1 MDKEEMLDKSA
12 VPVGT
17 LVRPVAEKA
26 VDGDHLA
33 IEEWISEDGYLFIVV
48 GYDEATELNMC
59 NSIANGRRRRF
70 FAYELD
76 TTEQAD
82 E

>member
-1 MDKEEMLDKSA
+1 MVKEEMLDRSA
-12 VPVGT
+12 IPAGT
-17 LVRPVAEKA
+17 LVRPVAERA
-26 VDGDHLA
+26 VDDDRPA

-76 TTEQAD
+76 TTEQTDA
-82 E
+82 